1 MNELKLNQLK
11 FGLAGGLITGV
22 FVLFV
27 ELLLWIKLIPLY
39 NSIMIN
45 VYGVPGFTSGF
56 LLMISILL
64 IVLGF
69 ILGFI
74 LALLFALIY
83 NKLLSIKVK

>member
-22 FVLFV
+22 FILLV
-27 ELLLWIKLIPLY
+27 EVFLWIKVVPLY

-45 VYGVPGFTSGF
+45 LYGALGYSSGF
-56 LLMISILL
+56 LLIISILL

-69 ILGFI
+69 IVGFI
-74 LALLFALIY
+74 LALLFAWIY
-83 NKLLSIKVK
+83 NKLLLMKAK